1 MVNWLSFVKDYRE
14 KHPEVSYKEALTIC
28 SPLYKK
34 RLSPPKVAMPVEA
47 SHLLASSASCPSAG
61 EVPVNVVS
69 EKSDDVVESKPES
82 KPVSS
87 IEKPKRKPRA
97 KKKPKSVEV
106 KVQIQS
112 ETTSETNHL

>member
-14 KHPEVSYKEALTIC
+14 KHPEMSYKEALTIC

-34 RLSPPKVAMPVEA
+34 RLYV
-47 SHLLASSASCPSAG
+47 SSTSCPSAG
-61 EVPVNVVS
+61 EVPVNVVP
-69 EKSDDVVESKPES
+69 EISDAAVESKPES
-82 KPVSS
+82 KSPESKPVSN

-106 KVQIQS
+106 KIQIQS
-112 ETTSETNHL
+112 DTTSETNHL